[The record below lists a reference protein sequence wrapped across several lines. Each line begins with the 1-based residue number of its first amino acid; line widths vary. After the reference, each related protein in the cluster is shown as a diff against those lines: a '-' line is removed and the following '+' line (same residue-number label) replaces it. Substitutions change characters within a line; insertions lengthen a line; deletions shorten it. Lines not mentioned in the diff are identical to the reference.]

1 MTKTITVS
9 YMKFKHNQLQASN
22 KEYVFAVPEKLQGWL
37 PQLGSNIVMQTKGYQ
52 PQIVLV
58 RDTGKSDK
66 TDLTNIARWQGL
78 KLGTKGMAK

>member
-9 YMKFKHNQLQASN
+9 YMRFKHNQLQPNN
-22 KEYVFAVPEKLQGWL
+22 KQYVFSVPEKLQGWL
-37 PQLGSNIVMQTKGYQ
+37 PQLGSSIVMQTKGYQ

-58 RDTGKSDK
+58 RETGESDR